1 MSLVDR
7 AKNIIMT
14 PKTEWAV
21 IAAEEPNANSVFMS
35 YALPLIL
42 LSAAASFIGHGFI
55 WGAHYGLGG
64 LGGSAITWGIYS
76 AVMVIVGGVLGVW
89 LTAMVVNA
97 LAPSFGSEKSM
108 GRAMQLVSYS
118 YTPAWIGG
126 LLMIYPPLGIIGSLF
141 GIYGLYL
148 IYLGLPH
155 TMKTPADKVV
165 TYMVVTILALIVIY
179 VIVGMVFAGIF
190 LSMFGLGLASSASWH
205 M

>member
-1 MSLVDR
+1 MNLVER

-21 IAAEEPNANSVFMS
+21 IASEEPNANGIFMG

-42 LSAAASFIGHGFI
+42 LSAAAAFIGHGFI
-55 WGAHYGLGG
+55 WGSHYGLGG
-64 LGGSAITWGIYS
+64 FGGSAISWGIYS
-76 AVMVIVGGVLGVW
+76 AVMVVVAGVLGVW
-89 LTAMVVNA
+89 LTAMIVNA
-97 LAPSFGSEKSM
+97 LAPSFGSEKNM
-108 GRAMQLVSYS
+108 GRAMQLVVYS

-126 LLMIYPPLGIIGSLF
+126 LLMIYPPLGFIGSLF

-165 TYMVVTILALIVIY
+165 TYMVISIVAIVVIY
-179 VIVGMVFAGIF
+179 FVVAAIFAGIF
-190 LSMFGLGLASSASWH
+190 LSIFGLGLASTVNFR